1 LKIHPN
7 ERIVCGVSFAVS
19 GQLTPLIAA
28 ILMPLSS
35 ATVVGFVTLATTL
48 TARRLWRRGDRK
60 IGGTEDGKV
69 EMAQA
74 A

>member
-1 LKIHPN
+1 
-7 ERIVCGVSFAVS
+7 VYGVNFPVS
-19 GQLTPLIAA
+19 GPLTPLVAA

-48 TARRLWRRGDRK
+48 TARRLWMKGDRK